1 MPVYVVTVSGEI
13 PLRSSRTR
21 PRFYRRLVENLRDAV
36 ERAGGRVL
44 GHEVVEAKV
53 VLRTDVDVTEAL
65 SKVFGVHRVG
75 VVAEYQFKDLKDL
88 VAWASSEARDLVA
101 NKRFAVRV
109 KRSGSHDFTSLDVA
123 REVGAALKEYSAG
136 VDLENPE
143 VTVEIE
149 VRGSRAFIYKRA
161 AEGPGGLPVGVEGRA
176 LALFSGGFDSPVAA
190 WLVAKRGVQVD
201 FLHFTLGSTRATY
214 LAFKVARELSSKWL
228 HGYRPRFVVVD
239 FRKVVAEV
247 ASKVSW
253 PMRQVVLRALMYTA
267 ASRLAVAGGYNAI
280 VTGESIGQAS
290 SQTLRNLQAV
300 EEYAKP
306 SRPVL
311 RPLLGFDKEEIVAL
325 SRRIGFY
332 ELSSKVPEACAIA
345 PSRVETHATAGMVEE
360 EVRKVDMSLV
370 EKAVE
375 GARSFDTLSSRP
387 DDVIPSDDV
396 EIDFIPEDALLVDAR
411 EWRGVDDGS
420 LPGAIPLSRLDPDN
434 VPRDKVV
441 VVFCDTGAIST
452 IVAEMLRKKGLR
464 AYSLRGGL
472 KRCGEGG

>member
-1 MPVYVVTVSGEI
+1 
-13 PLRSSRTR
+13 
-21 PRFYRRLVENLRDAV
+21 
-36 ERAGGRVL
+36 
-44 GHEVVEAKV
+44 
-53 VLRTDVDVTEAL
+53 
-65 SKVFGVHRVG
+65 
-75 VVAEYQFKDLKDL
+75 
-88 VAWASSEARDLVA
+88 
-101 NKRFAVRV
+101 
-109 KRSGSHDFTSLDVA
+109 
-123 REVGAALKEYSAG
+123 
-136 VDLENPE
+136 
-143 VTVEIE
+143 
-149 VRGSRAFIYKRA
+149 
-161 AEGPGGLPVGVEGRA
+161 
-176 LALFSGGFDSPVAA
+176 
-190 WLVAKRGVQVD
+190 
-201 FLHFTLGSTRATY
+201 
-214 LAFKVARELSSKWL
+214 
-228 HGYRPRFVVVD
+228 VD

-247 ASKVSW
+247 ASKVGW
-253 PMRQVVLRALMYTA
+253 PMRQVVLRAQMYTA

-290 SQTLRNLQAV
+290 SQTLGNLQAV

-311 RPLLGFDKEEIVAL
+311 RPLLGFDKEEILAL
-325 SRRIGFY
+325 SRRMGLY

-360 EVRKVDMSLV
+360 EVRKVDMALV

-420 LPGAIPLSRLDPDN
+420 LPGAVPLSRLDPDN

-441 VVFCDTGAIST
+441 VVFCDTGAISAV
-452 IVAEMLRKKGLR
+452 VAEMLRKKGLR

-472 KRCGEGG
+472 KRFGEGG